1 MDSPKNLFI
10 QLVEGRVHV
19 FDIEIV
25 CAKGLRQGQIEEES
39 QFQEPIQ
46 GHDVVDSFGEKVEH
60 WEGRERG
67 PVDQPL
73 RVIILKEGANYNWLK
88 WKKNSP
94 PFCSVR
100 IAITDR

>member
-25 CAKGLRQGQIEEES
+25 CAECLRQGQIEEES

-46 GHDVVDSFGEKVEH
+46 RHDVVDSFGEKVEH
-60 WEGRERG
+60 
-67 PVDQPL
+67 
-73 RVIILKEGANYNWLK
+73 
-88 WKKNSP
+88 
-94 PFCSVR
+94 
-100 IAITDR
+100 